1 MSAEN
6 SSSKASLF
14 LDSPRKWNL
23 WYNMILGLATELQ
36 VLDLISEE
44 SPNRMS
50 EIPEPVSPEFPIE
63 YTMEARVKWEMENSR
78 YNNDRNIYK
87 EKLAGVSKIRQEI
100 FRTVAFSELEIAT
113 NGNSHIDMKDLLIA
127 LKKRLSP
134 RTADRQYEV
143 RKKNQNLQKVPKQN
157 LDQWLDAWTLI
168 EAEIKHSGIDGNF
181 DIWEDFFH
189 INMTIDNPYA
199 AIRKREVEIGGKENF
214 SFADVVNDF
223 RSEYRKK
230 GYSKPGLLV
239 SNLATFNGRQARQS
253 RSRTCVCGSKHSW
266 VKCYYLNPSQ
276 RPEGWKENEQR
287 RKKVDEALKNEDIK
301 KKIDAAI
308 TKVAASNTEMIEP
321 TLGGMVLL
329 KTSREPTDHSIDHP
343 TDQSSITSD
352 IMPVDRSTR
361 CLNVN
366 VESSPSNQRPYLRD
380 SWIFDTGAER
390 HICNNRSRFLTYEPS
405 EEQIYT
411 GDSTTRVVGY
421 GTVWTYMTNNLGK
434 QFRVIL
440 RNAAYIPFSHT
451 NLIAWKPCYHI
462 GGIYLDGKTFRLRR
476 ISDNSIFAR
485 IEVYGGLLVTEYHRT
500 SENTLVL
507 TNIAPSGKPAEPAR
521 ISQSEPTKISKSS
534 TTSSYT
540 SKSSTASSKIWHQ
553 RLGHPSMRA
562 VEHLP
567 IDAKGV
573 QISDIKDIAKNIDIE
588 DKELCEPCHLA
599 KAKNQ
604 ISRRPHIRSKLPF
617 ERLHADIV
625 QGPSYCYNGERW
637 LIHFVLR
644 WIKRQFDCETK
655 VIRIDNERAIKESDI
670 FKDWVIEL
678 GLEIEY
684 SSEYIHEQNGA
695 AERAAYAK
703 IPNEILNRNRSQ
715 KLDHRAHIG
724 YLVGYDSTNIF
735 RIWIPHLDRVIR
747 TRDVIFNENRRY
759 NPDEPHIEKQL
770 RDWVVQEV
778 EFLDIE
784 VQEPRV
790 GTPQQ
795 ENNLCSDIDIF
806 RPDEIP
812 PRTENVDKDNE
823 DINEALEAQLMA
835 DILPTPDPT
844 PEPDSN
850 TAIEPDL
857 PIDTHPILS
866 HNRAPRANEISSDFN
881 ESNIIEAV
889 SLAKEN
895 QNRMINAAFA
905 EPLSRSEPFKI
916 HRSQLPDP
924 PQHWNDVNKH
934 PYRDEWINA
943 AKWEWD
949 SITQQ
954 NTYEIVNRPSK
965 DTPVIPLRWVFI
977 YKFDD
982 DGYLTKFKARICVRG
997 DLQPVSDLDTKAHTL
1012 AARTFRILLAII
1024 NAFDL
1029 DAEQL
1034 DGVNAFVNSSLDELV
1049 YVELPD
1055 GWWKL
1060 KGVWNLKKNTYVL
1073 RLRRALYGLRRSPLL
1088 WLKELSNTLKRLGFV
1103 PIPEDKCLFTNGR
1116 IIIFFYVDDT
1126 VVVSHPDDREEKDQL
1141 IKDLKNTY
1149 EFRQM
1154 GNLEWFLNM
1163 RITRDRSSKKLWL
1176 CQDAYIDKLVD
1187 TYHLAHARKAS
1198 TPLSSIPLAPYQGT
1212 ASPEDTH
1219 YYQRRIGSCIYAA
1232 VMTRPDIAYAVGKL
1246 ATYMTNP
1253 SERHSA
1259 EIALSP
1265 ICEIRRI

>member
-1 MSAEN
+1 MS
-6 SSSKASLF
+6 
-14 LDSPRKWNL
+14 D
-23 WYNMILGLATELQ
+23 
-36 VLDLISEE
+36 
-44 SPNRMS
+44 
-50 EIPEPVSPEFPIE
+50 IPKPTPPEFPTE
-63 YTMEARVKWEMENSR
+63 HTMEAKIKWEMENTK
-78 YNNDRNIYK
+78 YNNDTNIYRS
-87 EKLAGVSKIRQEI
+87 KLEGVSKIRQEI
-100 FRTVAFSELEIAT
+100 LRTVAV
-113 NGNSHIDMKDLLIA
+113 N
-127 LKKRLSP
+127 
-134 RTADRQYEV
+134 
-143 RKKNQNLQKVPKQN
+143 
-157 LDQWLDAWTLI
+157 
-168 EAEIKHSGIDGNF
+168 GNF
-181 DIWEDFFH
+181 DIWEAFFN
-189 INMTIDNPYA
+189 INMSIDNPYA

-223 RSEYRKK
+223 PFRISQEEI
-230 GYSKPGLLV
+230 
-239 SNLATFNGRQARQS
+239 
-253 RSRTCVCGSKHSW
+253 H
-266 VKCYYLNPSQ
+266 Q
-276 RPEGWKENEQR
+276 RPEGWKENEQQC
-287 RKKVDEALKNEDIK
+287 KKVDEALKNEDIK

-308 TKVAASNTEMIEP
+308 SKVAASNTEMIGQ

-329 KTSREPTDHSIDHP
+329 KKCGEPIDHSIDQP

-352 IMPVDRSTR
+352 TVPVDQATR

-366 VESSPSNQRPYLRD
+366 VESFPSNQRPYLRD

-411 GDSTTRVVGY
+411 GDSTTRVMGY
-421 GTVWTYMTNNLGK
+421 GTVWTYMTNSLGK
-434 QFRVIL
+434 QFKVIL
-440 RNAAYIPFSHT
+440 KNAA
-451 NLIAWKPCYHI
+451 N
-462 GGIYLDGKTFRLRR
+462 
-476 ISDNSIFAR
+476 
-485 IEVYGGLLVTEYHRT
+485 
-500 SENTLVL
+500 
-507 TNIAPSGKPAEPAR
+507 PAEPAK
-521 ISQSEPTKISKSS
+521 ITEPVKISN
-534 TTSSYT
+534 TSYT
-540 SKSSTASSKIWHQ
+540 PKCSTASSKIWHQ

-567 IDAKGV
+567 TDAKGV
-573 QISDIKDIAKNIDIE
+573 QISDIKDMAKSNDIE

-655 VIRIDNERAIKESDI
+655 IIRIDNEKGIKESDT

-695 AERAAYAK
+695 AERAGAIITTRARTLRIESLLPQSLFPEIAIAAVYLLNRTPTKMLGWKSPLRALEEYLHIEQHSCAHLRAYGCRAYAK

-715 KLDHRAHIG
+715 KLDPRAHIG

-747 TRDVIFNENRRY
+747 ARDVIFGGNRRY
-759 NPDEPHIEKQL
+759 NPEEPHIEKQL
-770 RDWVVQEV
+770 RDWVTQEA

-784 VQEPRV
+784 VQKPRV
-790 GTPQQ
+790 GTSQQ
-795 ENNLCSDIDIF
+795 ENNLYSDIDIF

-812 PRTENVDKDNE
+812 PRTENVDKDSE
-823 DINEALEAQLMA
+823 DINKELEAQLMA
-835 DILPTPDPT
+835 DILPTPDST
-844 PEPDSN
+844 PEPDSSN
-850 TAIEPDL
+850 SIELDL

-866 HNRAPRANEISSDFN
+866 SNRAPRANEISSDFS
-881 ESNIIEAV
+881 ESNIIEGKRTRKATHHIAV
-889 SLAKEN
+889 SLAKDIP
-895 QNRMINAAFA
+895 NRMINAVFA

-943 AKWEWD
+943 AKREWD
-949 SITQQ
+949 SITQR
-954 NTYEIVNRPSK
+954 NTYEVVSRPSK
-965 DTPVIPLRWVFI
+965 DTPVIPLCWVFT

-982 DGYLTKFKARICVRG
+982 DGYLVKFKARICIRG
-997 DLQPVSDLDTKAHTL
+997 DLQPVSELDTKAHTL

-1034 DGVNAFVNSSLDELV
+1034 DGVNAFINSSLDELV

-1060 KGVWNLKKNTYVL
+1060 KGVWNLKKNNYVL
-1073 RLRRALYGLRRSPLL
+1073 RLLRALYGLRRSPLL
-1088 WLKELSNTLKRLGFV
+1088 WLKELSTTLKRLGLSRKICRSDGAPFAKADLDWDFFCEVKEFIPCSTFPFSNLWLKELSTTLKRLGFV

-1116 IIIFFYVDDT
+1116 IMIFFYVDDT

-1176 CQDAYIDKLVD
+1176 CQDAYIDKMVD

-1198 TPLSSIPLAPYQGT
+1198 TPLSSVPLAPYQGT
-1212 ASPEDTH
+1212 ASPEDSH

-1246 ATYMTNP
+1246 TTYMTNP

-1259 EIALSP
+1259 EIDRVIAYLRDSKNLAIEYSVSDSDGLSMNVVEAA
-1265 ICEIRRI
+1265 CDASFADNSDRRSTEGRQSQFGGTIL

>member
-23 WYNMILGLATELQ
+23 WYTVILDLADELQ

-44 SPNRMS
+44 SPHRMS
-50 EIPEPVSPEFPIE
+50 EIPVPVPPEFPTE
-63 YTMEARVKWEMENSR
+63 HTMEARVKWEMENSK
-78 YNNDRNIYK
+78 YNNDRNLYK
-87 EKLAGVSKIRQEI
+87 DKLAG
-100 FRTVAFSELEIAT
+100 
-113 NGNSHIDMKDLLIA
+113 
-127 LKKRLSP
+127 
-134 RTADRQYEV
+134 ADRQYEI
-143 RKKNQNLQKVPKQN
+143 RKKYQNLQKVPKQN

-168 EAEIKHSGIDGNF
+168 ETEIKHSGIDGNF
-181 DIWEDFFH
+181 DIWEDFFL
-189 INMTIDNPYA
+189 INMSIDNPYA
-199 AIRKREVEIGGKENF
+199 ATRKREVEIGGKENF

-230 GYSKPGLLV
+230 GYSKPGPLL
-239 SNLATFNGRQARQS
+239 SNLATFNGRQAGQS

-287 RKKVDEALKNEDIK
+287 
-301 KKIDAAI
+301 
-308 TKVAASNTEMIEP
+308 
-321 TLGGMVLL
+321 
-329 KTSREPTDHSIDHP
+329 
-343 TDQSSITSD
+343 Q
-352 IMPVDRSTR
+352 
-361 CLNVN
+361 
-366 VESSPSNQRPYLRD
+366 
-380 SWIFDTGAER
+380 
-390 HICNNRSRFLTYEPS
+390 
-405 EEQIYT
+405 EQVYT
-411 GDSTTRVVGY
+411 GDSTTRVLEY
-421 GTVWTYMTNNLGK
+421 GTVWTYMTNAAGK

-440 RNAAYIPFSHT
+440 RNAAYIPLSHT

-462 GGIYLDGKTFRLRR
+462 GGIYLDGRTFRLRR
-476 ISDNSIFAR
+476 ISNDSIFAR

-507 TNIAPSGKPAEPAR
+507 ANIAPPSNPAEPAR

-534 TTSSYT
+534 KSSTTPSYT
-540 SKSSTASSKIWHQ
+540 AKSSTASSKIWHQ

-637 LIHFVLR
+637 LIHF
-644 WIKRQFDCETK
+644 
-655 VIRIDNERAIKESDI
+655 
-670 FKDWVIEL
+670 DWVIEL

-695 AERAAYAK
+695 AERAGAIITTRARALRIESLLPQSLFPEIATAAVYLLNRTPTKILGWKSPLRALEEYLHINHHSCAHLRAYGCRAYAK

-715 KLDHRAHIG
+715 KLDPRAHIE
-724 YLVGYDSTNIF
+724 YL
-735 RIWIPHLDRVIR
+735 
-747 TRDVIFNENRRY
+747 
-759 NPDEPHIEKQL
+759 
-770 RDWVVQEV
+770 V

-790 GTPQQ
+790 GNPQQ

-806 RPDEIP
+806 HPDEIP
-812 PRTENVDKDNE
+812 PRTESVDKDNE

-844 PEPDSN
+844 SESDSN
-850 TAIEPDL
+850 VSIESDFS
-857 PIDTHPILS
+857 IDTHPILS
-866 HNRAPRANEISSDFN
+866 SSNQASRANEISSDFN
-881 ESNIIEAV
+881 ESNIIEGKRTRKATHHIAV
-889 SLAKEN
+889 SIAKDN
-895 QNRMINAAFA
+895 PNRMINAAFA
-905 EPLSRSEPFKI
+905 EPLSRSEPLKI

-924 PQHWNDVNKH
+924 PQHWNDINKH

-943 AKWEWD
+943 AKREWD

-965 DTPVIPLRWVFI
+965 DTSVIPLHWVFT

-982 DGYLTKFKARICVRG
+982 DGYLVKFKARICVRG

-1034 DGVNAFVNSSLDELV
+1034 NGVNAFVNSSLDELV

-1055 GWWKL
+1055 
-1060 KGVWNLKKNTYVL
+1060 
-1073 RLRRALYGLRRSPLL
+1073 
-1088 WLKELSNTLKRLGFV
+1088 
-1103 PIPEDKCLFTNGR
+1103 D
-1116 IIIFFYVDDT
+1116 
-1126 VVVSHPDDREEKDQL
+1126 
-1141 IKDLKNTY
+1141 
-1149 EFRQM
+1149 
-1154 GNLEWFLNM
+1154 
-1163 RITRDRSSKKLWL
+1163 
-1176 CQDAYIDKLVD
+1176 
-1187 TYHLAHARKAS
+1187 
-1198 TPLSSIPLAPYQGT
+1198 
-1212 ASPEDTH
+1212 
-1219 YYQRRIGSCIYAA
+1219 
-1232 VMTRPDIAYAVGKL
+1232 GK
-1246 ATYMTNP
+1246 P
-1253 SERHSA
+1253 
-1259 EIALSP
+1259 
-1265 ICEIRRI
+1265 